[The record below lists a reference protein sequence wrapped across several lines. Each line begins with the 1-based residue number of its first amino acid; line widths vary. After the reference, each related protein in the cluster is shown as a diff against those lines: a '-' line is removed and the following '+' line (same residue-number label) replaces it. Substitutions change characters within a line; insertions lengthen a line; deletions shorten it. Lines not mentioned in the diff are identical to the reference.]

1 MLKSREKSIVF
12 KHIITYS
19 IERDA
24 QLLANRIA
32 LLKQEEMKTWKK
44 IEETKKR
51 AGEVVHL
58 KRKNEEKMNYK
69 IDQVRMNQM
78 MQQDNQ

>member
-1 MLKSREKSIVF
+1 
-12 KHIITYS
+12 
-19 IERDA
+19 
-24 QLLANRIA
+24 
-32 LLKQEEMKTWKK
+32 MKTWKK

>member
-1 MLKSREKSIVF
+1 M
-12 KHIITYS
+12 
-19 IERDA
+19 ERDA

-51 AGEVVHL
+51 AGEVIRL
-58 KRKNEEKMNYK
+58 KQRNNVRVNEKMEK
-69 IDQVRMNQM
+69 
-78 MQQDNQ
+78 MQYENMIT